1 MVWWDSAAHN
11 FEDLSYSLL
20 FCCCYNKTIKILW
33 DCEVQTVVLTRSDFS
48 PRRHW
53 AMCGKMSVCHTEKE
67 WMETREALDIL
78 QGTGQTPPQ
87 RPTFPRRSIVLRLRN
102 PQLKNFCIINSYT
115 FLQPASPNLE
125 HFTFVRSIS
134 ELLYYLFKSP
144 NPNQCDSS
152 LTFFLWKRY
161 LLFSNYSWL
170 WSKTHIFDH
179 HFDLPILFYAHMP
192 YAYYSNTVNFS
203 NDLFFNYSFS
213 TDFWTVIWLLK
224 CFTLYLVKCILSS
237 YFWVSFLS

>member
-78 QGTGQTPPQ
+78 QVTGQTTPQ

-115 FLQPASPNLE
+115 FLQPASQNLE

-134 ELLYYLFKSP
+134 ELLCYLFKSP

-152 LTFFLWKRY
+152 LTFFFFFLWKRY
-161 LLFSNYSWL
+161 LLFSKLFFTLVKDSYI
-170 WSKTHIFDH
+170 WSPFWHSYII
-179 HFDLPILFYAHMP
+179 LYPYAICLLFYHCQ
-192 YAYYSNTVNFS
+192 
-203 NDLFFNYSFS
+203 LFK
-213 TDFWTVIWLLK
+213 W
-224 CFTLYLVKCILSS
+224 
-237 YFWVSFLS
+237 FLF